1 MSRLPH
7 DAFLR
12 TKPRMAAESADSAHI
27 RGLVRKNAAHEVKN
41 AAHEVR
47 NAAHEVTNAAHEGSR
62 GITQASSGS

>member
-12 TKPRMAAESADSAHI
+12 TKPRMSAESADSAHI
-27 RGLVRKNAAHEVKN
+27 RGLVRRNAAHEIKNAAHEIKN

-47 NAAHEVTNAAHEGSR
+47 NAAHEGSR
-62 GITQASSGS
+62 GITRASSGP

>member
-27 RGLVRKNAAHEVKN
+27 RGLVRKNAAHEV
-41 AAHEVR
+41 R
-47 NAAHEVTNAAHEGSR
+47 NAAHEVGNAAHEGSR

>member
-12 TKPRMAAESADSAHI
+12 TKPRMVAESADSAHI
-27 RGLVRKNAAHEVKN
+27 RGLVRKNAAHEV
-41 AAHEVR
+41 R
-47 NAAHEVTNAAHEGSR
+47 NAAHEVGNAAHEGSR